1 SFPKRRPCRDDGL
14 GQAAMFAGGAW
25 TEARPPR
32 VSKIGP
38 ALSSSNTIRRR
49 PSADPVQKH
58 APGNGYGAK
67 KGLTSRGPLQK
78 QTFLGRNECL
88 LRIVV
93 FAEVFPKTRRP
104 LLGTLLSLMSA
115 LRFVAIGASMAAYF
129 GLAVLGAGGQAAFF
143 SQPALTGLTL
153 VFAALGATA
162 FLAGGNMSSGERED
176 RSNRWVIPVFMALG
190 LALAYLPAYT
200 DRVDFWTIDGEVTRW
215 VGVFLFAIGG
225 TLRL

>member
-78 QTFLGRNECL
+78 HAPGNGYGAKKGLTSRGPLQKQTFL
-88 LRIVV
+88 
-93 FAEVFPKTRRP
+93 
-104 LLGTLLSLMSA
+104 
-115 LRFVAIGASMAAYF
+115 
-129 GLAVLGAGGQAAFF
+129 F
-143 SQPALTGLTL
+143 SQSFTQ
-153 VFAALGATA
+153 
-162 FLAGGNMSSGERED
+162 NRE
-176 RSNRWVIPVFMALG
+176 G
-190 LALAYLPAYT
+190 H
-200 DRVDFWTIDGEVTRW
+200 FWELCLEAESRDCV
-215 VGVFLFAIGG
+215 
-225 TLRL
+225 

>member
-78 QTFLGRNECL
+78 RYLTNSTSARSCGP
-88 LRIVV
+88 
-93 FAEVFPKTRRP
+93 ARP
-104 LLGTLLSLMSA
+104 
-115 LRFVAIGASMAAYF
+115 RAIGWDGEGVSVIFSQTRHVKVSRTWVMTFQCAGTRSSVSVVCSPSLRMRSLPQWRHVHGAPCTTRSR
-129 GLAVLGAGGQAAFF
+129 GRIERHAGGLHCF
-143 SQPALTGLTL
+143 ALSRDLWPVCFL
-153 VFAALGATA
+153 QGAPVDP
-162 FLAGGNMSSGERED
+162 FQHIGELSR
-176 RSNRWVIPVFMALG
+176 
-190 LALAYLPAYT
+190 
-200 DRVDFWTIDGEVTRW
+200 
-215 VGVFLFAIGG
+215 
-225 TLRL
+225 